1 MTTCLLL
8 TLHTVVECC
17 MLQAAPAVFN
27 KASLM
32 NAAFMIAREYAYFD
46 CYIFHDVDMLPE
58 DDRNFYTCSNIPRHV
73 GSHISKWKYQ

>member
-1 MTTCLLL
+1 
-8 TLHTVVECC
+8 

-32 NAAFMIAREYAYFD
+32 NAAFMIARDYAYFD

-58 DDRNFYTCSNIPRHV
+58 DDRNFYTCSNMPRHV
-73 GSHISKWKYQ
+73 GSYISKWKYQ